1 MKRSAPEREKIS
13 NQLVRLNLTEGQLRA
28 IQGLEKGRHLAIELA
43 KISAAKN
50 ARLVMDAALKD
61 LDAGEPAR
69 GRAKRIALGL
79 PPDSS
84 GRSLTERSVK
94 RILDK
99 LSVCPIA
106 SAQNGQKREGV
117 HAK

>member
-1 MKRSAPEREKIS
+1 MKGNGIS
-13 NQLVRLNLTEGQLRA
+13 RINVTPGQLRVLE
-28 IQGLEKGRHLAIELA
+28 GLAKGRQLAIENA

-50 ARLVMDAALKD
+50 AKRVMDEALKD

-69 GRAKRIALGL
+69 GRAKRIALALAEDGC
-79 PPDSS
+79 DVC
-84 GRSLTERSVK
+84 LTERSVK

-106 SAQNGQKREGV
+106 SVQNAQKREGV
-117 HAK
+117 HA

>member
-1 MKRSAPEREKIS
+1 MKRNA
-13 NQLVRLNLTEGQLRA
+13 LTRVNVTPGQLRVLE
-28 IQGLEKGRHLAIELA
+28 GLAKGRQLAIGLA
-43 KISAAKN
+43 KFRAALN
-50 ARLVMDAALKD
+50 AKLVMDAALKD

-69 GRAKRIALGL
+69 GRAKRIVKGL
-79 PPDSS
+79 PPDPS

-106 SAQNGQKREGV
+106 SAQNRQKREGV